1 MRLEKW
7 LNEIVKEE
15 LQRGLFVWY
24 DPLASFVSI
33 VEKVVPRGA
42 KLLKFEGSYL
52 ALRFKL
58 EDEDPEFDKKWVVYI
73 PEEATNFLKDW
84 EFIGDKEVLSLPE
97 VLLRKGKLSLSR
109 ELIKAMERNSSML
122 VKNWS
127 ILIGKKEPTTE
138 LIIDSLLAI
147 AFELPRW
154 DEAEAVIKFIVNAEE
169 IASEL
174 KEAEIYNFWMEK
186 LSDFVEIER
195 GREHEDAKEVRD
207 KLLKTLLFGELVYK
221 GAQSKDIFTMLPK
234 PEKMQIVSE
243 ILKRWRNDARF
254 RESYVAAVDEV
265 GREINI
271 KEHLQLKEALTS
283 AETFPEIDDAI
294 LEELLSSTNPENYNE
309 KVDSIEKIA
318 ETRVETFWAESPRVK
333 YWKPI
338 LIASKLFKGCKEALK
353 ECEKLDRDEIIDRYV
368 SGWWKFDSMVLELST
383 FDFERESPLITPAYV
398 AYETYLDRVN
408 RRLLE
413 TVKNVGWKQNQSS
426 FWSYVARAEKPV
438 AVFFTDA
445 LRFDLAKKL
454 IEELGVSVEEVKV
467 EWLYGVLP
475 SITEVGMA
483 ALLPDAQL
491 SLAFDNSLKVSIG
504 NKSVTDKSE
513 RVAYLK
519 ERGISVMDFDSQNI
533 PGADVLVIMM
543 REIDRLGEIVDI
555 APQNLIEIVDKISNR
570 ILKLRE
576 FGFRSVVLGGDHGF
590 LYHRK
595 EPERVACKG
604 EVVKWRFAI
613 NSSEGN
619 FVAKAD
625 ALGINGDLLLAFP
638 AGTSIFA
645 VQGENPEFVHG
656 GLSLQE
662 AIVPVV
668 TLKLAKPKEK
678 VKVSVEYSEPITS
691 RIVLIK
697 LKTSFERL
705 DVEPRR
711 VYVEVNKKKSDG
723 ITLAPGKAE
732 TIRLGWLSE
741 FEEPPEEAEIKVVD
755 YDTGEVI
762 SKRKAKVG
770 LLM

>member
-7 LNEIVKEE
+7 LKEIVKED

-58 EDEDPEFDKKWVVYI
+58 EDEDPDFDKKWVVYI

-109 ELIKAMERNSSML
+109 ELIKAMEKNSSML

-271 KEHLQLKEALTS
+271 KEHLQQKEALTS

-318 ETRVETFWAESPRVK
+318 EIRVETFWTKNLRVK

-353 ECEKLDRDEIIDRYV
+353 ECENWT
-368 SGWWKFDSMVLELST
+368 GT
-383 FDFERESPLITPAYV
+383 
-398 AYETYLDRVN
+398 
-408 RRLLE
+408 RLLIDMYLA
-413 TVKNVGWKQNQSS
+413 GGSS
-426 FWSYVARAEKPV
+426 
-438 AVFFTDA
+438 
-445 LRFDLAKKL
+445 
-454 IEELGVSVEEVKV
+454 
-467 EWLYGVLP
+467 
-475 SITEVGMA
+475 
-483 ALLPDAQL
+483 
-491 SLAFDNSLKVSIG
+491 
-504 NKSVTDKSE
+504 
-513 RVAYLK
+513 
-519 ERGISVMDFDSQNI
+519 
-533 PGADVLVIMM
+533 
-543 REIDRLGEIVDI
+543 I
-555 APQNLIEIVDKISNR
+555 AW
-570 ILKLRE
+570 
-576 FGFRSVVLGGDHGF
+576 F
-590 LYHRK
+590 
-595 EPERVACKG
+595 
-604 EVVKWRFAI
+604 
-613 NSSEGN
+613 
-619 FVAKAD
+619 
-625 ALGINGDLLLAFP
+625 
-638 AGTSIFA
+638 
-645 VQGENPEFVHG
+645 
-656 GLSLQE
+656 
-662 AIVPVV
+662 
-668 TLKLAKPKEK
+668 
-678 VKVSVEYSEPITS
+678 
-691 RIVLIK
+691 
-697 LKTSFERL
+697 
-705 DVEPRR
+705 
-711 VYVEVNKKKSDG
+711 
-723 ITLAPGKAE
+723 
-732 TIRLGWLSE
+732 
-741 FEEPPEEAEIKVVD
+741 
-755 YDTGEVI
+755 
-762 SKRKAKVG
+762 
-770 LLM
+770 

>member
-1 MRLEKW
+1 MTLEKW
-7 LNEIVKEE
+7 LKEIVKEK
-15 LQRGLFVWY
+15 LQKGLFVWY
-24 DPLASFVSI
+24 DPLASFEPI
-33 VEKVVPRGA
+33 VEKVVPKGA

-58 EDEDPEFDKKWVVYI
+58 EDEDPDFDKKWVVYI
-73 PEEATNFLKDW
+73 PEKATNFLKDW

-97 VLLRKGKLSLSR
+97 VLLRKGKLGLSR
-109 ELIKAMERNSSML
+109 ELNKALENNSSML

-127 ILIGKKEPTTE
+127 ILIGKKEPTLG

-147 AFELPRW
+147 AFGLSRW
-154 DEAEAVIKFIVNAEE
+154 DEEDAVIKFIVKPEE
-169 IASEL
+169 IAREL
-174 KEAEIYNFWMEK
+174 KEVEIYNFWLEK
-186 LSDFVEIER
+186 LSEFVEIEIER
-195 GREHEDAKEVRD
+195 EDAKEMRD

-221 GAQSKDIFTMLPK
+221 GEQSRDIFTLLPK
-234 PEKMQIVSE
+234 PEKMQIVSS
-243 ILKRWRNDARF
+243 ILRRWRNDERF

-271 KEHLQLKEALTS
+271 KEHLQLKKALIS
-283 AETFPEIDDAI
+283 VETFPEIDELLLD
-294 LEELLSSTNPENYNE
+294 ELLSSTNPENYGD
-309 KVDSIEKIA
+309 KVDLIEKIA
-318 ETRVETFWAESPRVK
+318 ERRVGTFWVKNMRVK
-333 YWKPI
+333 YWKTI
-338 LIASKLFKGCKEALK
+338 LIASRLFKGCGEALK
-353 ECEKLDRDEIIDRYV
+353 EYERLNRDEIIDKYV

-383 FDFERESPLITPAYV
+383 FDFGREESLITPAYV
-398 AYETYLDRVN
+398 AYETYLDKVN

-413 TVKNVGWKQNQSS
+413 AVKKEGWKQNLSS

-445 LRFDLAKKL
+445 LRYDLAKML
-454 IEELGVSVEEVKV
+454 VEELGVGVEEVKV
-467 EWLYGVLP
+467 EWLFGVLP

-491 SLAFDNSLKVSIG
+491 NLAYDSLLKVSIG

-519 ERGISVMDFDSQNI
+519 ERGISVMDFDSRNI
-533 PGADVLVIMM
+533 PRTDVLVVMM

-555 APQNLIEIVDKISNR
+555 APQNLFEIVEKLSSR
-570 ILKLRE
+570 ILKLRDA
-576 FGFRSVVLGGDHGF
+576 GFKSVVLGGDHGF
-590 LYHRK
+590 LYLRK
-595 EPERVACKG
+595 EPERVPCKG

-625 ALGINGDLLLAFP
+625 ALGISGDLLLGFP

-645 VQGENPEFVHG
+645 VQGGAPEFVHG

-678 VKVSVEYSEPITS
+678 VKVGVEYSEPITS

-697 LKTSFERL
+697 LKTSFERF
-705 DVEPRR
+705 DVESRK
-711 VYVEVNKKKSDG
+711 VYVEVNNKKSDV
-723 ITLAPGKAE
+723 ITITQGKAE
-732 TIRLGWLSE
+732 TVRLSWLSG
-741 FEEPPEEAEIKVVD
+741 FEEAPEEVEIKVVD

-762 SKRKAKVG
+762 SKRKTKVS